1 MGHEGEQQ
9 RAADLRLA
17 LTGNFYANDASR
29 ARRRGARRWGR
40 AVTRSDPPAPRL
52 IDRARTRSAYVQR
65 GASLSRSLR
74 RRLTQEAV
82 GRSSCC
88 CGAASWTSVRSARR
102 ARRSTGQP
110 SARAIPRRARTP
122 AKLPPRS
129 SSTSTSGTPRR
140 RMPQPL
146 QPLGRHRAREGQ
158 SARSLTTEDSS
169 PPRLCLLSVWPAG
182 HRPHEGDAQRELQDR
197 RAQS

>member
-1 MGHEGEQQ
+1 M
-9 RAADLRLA
+9 RASSSGPPICGSPSPETSTRTMRLELR
-17 LTGNFYANDASR
+17 DV
-29 ARRRGARRWGR
+29 ARGDGGGR
-40 AVTRSDPPAPRL
+40 SLVRIRL
-52 IDRARTRSAYVQR
+52 RHVSSIYARTRSAAYVQR
-65 GASLSRSLR
+65 EASLSRSLR

-102 ARRSTGQP
+102 VRRSTGRP
-110 SARAIPRRARTP
+110 CARAIPRRARTP

-146 QPLGRHRAREGQ
+146 KPLGRHKAREGR

-169 PPRLCLLSVWPAG
+169 PAPLRLLSDWPAIW
-182 HRPHEGDAQRELQDR
+182 
-197 RAQS
+197 